1 MSDLLIEEGVVIVPT
16 KTISAMKEFVDKVI
30 EAHEASVR
38 PRECVDSGCGT
49 PVVGLNE
56 NGLSPQPDLTDPM

>member
-1 MSDLLIEEGVVIVPT
+1 MALSIEEGVVIVPT

-30 EAHEASVR
+30 EAHEASVC

-56 NGLSPQPDLTDPM
+56 NWPAPQPDLPTPQ